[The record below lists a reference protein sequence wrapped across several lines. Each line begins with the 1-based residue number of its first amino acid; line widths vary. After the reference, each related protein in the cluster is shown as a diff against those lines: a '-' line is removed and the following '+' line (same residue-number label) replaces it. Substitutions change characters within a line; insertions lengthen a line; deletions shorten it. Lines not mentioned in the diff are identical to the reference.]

1 MNINLD
7 LYRIFYVVAK
17 NGSISA
23 AADVLFISQPAI
35 TFQIKKLENQLG
47 VSLFTRTKHGM
58 ILTDEGKV
66 LFEYVKTGIE
76 SISNGENA
84 LSNLKNLD
92 SGIIRI
98 GVSTTVCRHVVM
110 PYLEKFHEAYPKIDI
125 QIVNNLTNNL
135 IKDLRNGNL
144 DILFLNMPMNEDKDL
159 KIIPLTDVQDTFVG
173 NKKYYDL
180 TKGKIKLKNL
190 DSFPLIFQKLPSNT
204 RTYLNNYLR
213 ENNINLTPHL
223 EVVSY
228 NLIMDLVK
236 AGFGIGYA
244 TKEFIKTELESNLLY
259 EIEVAPKI
267 PKRFIG
273 IATIDKKT
281 PNYSVKKLIE
291 MITKSLNTK

>member
-1 MNINLD
+1 MDISLD

-17 NGSISA
+17 NGSISSA
-23 AADVLFISQPAI
+23 ANALFISQPAI
-35 TFQIKKLENQLG
+35 TFQIKKLETLLG
-47 VSLFTRTKHGM
+47 VSLFTRTKHGV

-66 LFEYVKTGIE
+66 LFDYVKSGIE
-76 SISNGENA
+76 SITNGENA

-98 GVSTTVCRHVVM
+98 GASTTVCRHVVM
-110 PYLEKFHEAYPKIDI
+110 PYLEKFHELYPKIDI

-144 DILFLNMPMNEDKDL
+144 DMLFLNMPMNENKDL
-159 KIIPLTDVQDTFVG
+159 KIIPLTDIHDIFVG

-180 TKGKIKLKNL
+180 TNGKLNL
-190 DSFPLIFQKLPSNT
+190 NELSSFPLIFQKLPSNT
-204 RTYLNNYLR
+204 RTYLNNYLKD
-213 ENNINLTPHL
+213 NHVDLKPQL

-244 TKEFIKTELESNLLY
+244 TKEFIKAELENNSLY
-259 EIEVAPKI
+259 EIEVIPKV

-291 MITKSLNTK
+291 MMAKNN

>member
-7 LYRIFYVVAK
+7 LYRIFYVVAQ

-23 AADVLFISQPAI
+23 AVDVLFISQPAI
-35 TFQIKKLENQLG
+35 TFQIKKLEEQLG
-47 VSLFTRTKHGM
+47 VSLFTRTKHGV

-66 LFEYVKTGIE
+66 LFDYVKSGIE
-76 SISNGENA
+76 SMTNGENA

-98 GVSTTVCRHVVM
+98 GSSTTVCRNIVI
-110 PYLEKFHEAYPKIDI
+110 PYLEVFHEKYPKIEI
-125 QIVNNLTNNL
+125 QIVNNLTSNL
-135 IKDLRNGNL
+135 LKELRNGNL
-144 DILFLNMPMNEDKDL
+144 DILFLNMPMNENKDL
-159 KIIPLTDVQDTFVG
+159 KIIPIADVQDIFVG
-173 NKKYYDL
+173 NKKFYEQ
-180 TKGKIKLKNL
+180 TNGKLNLNELK
-190 DSFPLIFQKLPSNT
+190 DYPLIFQKLPSNT
-204 RTYLNNYLR
+204 RSYLNNYLKD
-213 ENNINLTPHL
+213 NNITLKPQL

-244 TKEFIKTELESNLLY
+244 TREFIKTELENKTMY
-259 EIEVAPKI
+259 EIKIIPSI

-273 IATIDKKT
+273 IATMDKKT

-291 MITKSLNTK
+291 LITKK